1 MGVGL
6 ALITGMAQGYSEK
19 LDEEEKKGRKFGE
32 FAFSTLYDNYKT
44 SKKDYDERQN
54 LYIDTATKLREYSST
69 YGYNVSEGELKEAIS
84 SPAFVSEFSRAMT
97 RPDFDPSKV
106 EWQKLFSKV
115 DKTASGE
122 FTGKVEDFIKGEF
135 KMPTAT
141 QITEGVLPEQKKASG
156 LFGGAY
162 TSAREKGY
170 KEVFE
175 GAAKASGVPSEALMG
190 ASGIAP
196 KTTISGSKSQ
206 FEFGAFRPMDLKDVA
221 AALAKERYEITT
233 GNLPDQEQRL
243 AINEQKAARL
253 REAITSVDPGA
264 DSFTTMKSNAIA
276 GLAHAK
282 QTGDLDAVKK
292 ATNKLTNVMEAEYIA
307 ETMFKK
313 KETEQESSEKAMA
326 RLQAKAVALESQP
339 DSPEKRKMLQDID
352 AEIRIRGD
360 LTRKMRG
367 ASGITDEQK
376 DRQIGLGT
384 LVANV
389 RRVIYEQY
397 IPSTNLYT
405 TADGN
410 IGIKDLAK
418 PELLQQAATATQE
431 KLIQILT
438 KNGVPVGNA
447 ERQLLLANGVDFDAN
462 GKAVVNREMR
472 PAFTPLPTAA
482 PATPSQPTAA
492 PVTPSQP
499 TTAPTPSR
507 TLPTP
512 PVAPPTAPPAAA
524 PATPATPK
532 INIAEER
539 QRASNAIAQG
549 APQDKVKA
557 LFKQKTGQDY

>member
-54 LYIDTATKLREYSST
+54 LYIDIATKLREFSST

-141 QITEGVLPEQKKASG
+141 QVTGGVLPEQKKASG
-156 LFGGAY
+156 IFGGAY

-170 KEVFE
+170 KETFE

-190 ASGIAP
+190 ASGITP

-233 GNLPDQEQRL
+233 GNFADQEQRL

-253 REAITSVDPGA
+253 REAIVSVDPGA

-276 GLAHAK
+276 GLAYAK
-282 QTGDLDAVKK
+282 QTGSAETVKK
-292 ATNKLTNVMEAEYIA
+292 ATDKLTNIMETEYIA
-307 ETMFKK
+307 ESMFGKA
-313 KETEQESSEKAMA
+313 ETSEKAMA
-326 RLQAKAVALESQP
+326 RLQSKAVELAKQP
-339 DSPEKRKMLQDID
+339 DSAEKRKLLQDID
-352 AEIRIRGD
+352 SEIKIRGD
-360 LTRKMRG
+360 LTRKMRD
-367 ASGITDEQK
+367 ASGLSDEQK

-410 IGIKDLAK
+410 IGIRDLDR
-418 PELLQQAATATQE
+418 PELLQQAVVATQQ

-438 KNGVPVGNA
+438 KDGVPVGRA
-447 ERQLLLANGVDFDAN
+447 EQQLLMANGVEFDAN
-462 GKAVVNREMR
+462 GKAIVNREMK
-472 PAFTPLPTAA
+472 PATTPLPTAA

-492 PVTPSQP
+492 PTPSK
-499 TTAPTPSR
+499 
-507 TLPTP
+507 TLTMP
-512 PVAPPTAPPAAA
+512 PVAAPTAPPAAA

-532 INIAEER
+532 INISDER
-539 QRASNAIAQG
+539 QKAAAAIAQG
-549 APQDKVKA
+549 APLDKVKA

>member
-1 MGVGL
+1 MGAALSLL
-6 ALITGMAQGYSEK
+6 AGMASGYVTRSA
-19 LDEEEKKGRKFGE
+19 EEEKLGSKFGE
-32 FAFSTLYDNYKT
+32 YAFSTLYDNYKT

-54 LYIDTATKLREYSST
+54 LYMDTATKLREFSST

-115 DKTASGE
+115 DKTKAGE
-122 FTGKVEDFIKGEF
+122 FTGSVEDFIKSEF

-141 QITEGVLPEQKKASG
+141 EVAEGVLKPQAPVSSIFAG
-156 LFGGAY
+156 
-162 TSAREKGY
+162 SREKGY
-170 KEVFE
+170 KTTFE
-175 GAAKASGVPSEALMG
+175 GAAKASGIPIESLMG
-190 ASGIAP
+190 ASGGITP

-233 GNLPDQEQRL
+233 GSFPDQEQRL

-253 REAITSVDPGA
+253 REAIVSVDPGA

-276 GLAHAK
+276 GLAYAR
-282 QTGDLDAVKK
+282 QTGSAETVKK
-292 ATNKLTNVMEAEYIA
+292 ATDKLTNIMETEYIA
-307 ETMFKK
+307 ESMFGKA
-313 KETEQESSEKAMA
+313 ETAEKAMA
-326 RLQAKAVALESQP
+326 RLQSKAVELAKQP
-339 DSPEKRKMLQDID
+339 DSPEKRKMLQNID
-352 AEIRIRGD
+352 TEIKIRGD
-360 LTRKMRG
+360 LTRKMRD
-367 ASGITDEQK
+367 ASGLSDEQK

-410 IGIKDLAK
+410 VGIKDLDR
-418 PELLQQAATATQE
+418 PELLQQAAVATQQ

-438 KNGVPVGNA
+438 KDGVPVGRA
-447 ERQLLLANGVDFDAN
+447 EQQLLLANGVEFDAN
-462 GKAVVNREMR
+462 GKAVLNRAMT

-492 PVTPSQP
+492 PTPSKTLTMP
-499 TTAPTPSR
+499 PVAAPTAPT
-507 TLPTP
+507 
-512 PVAPPTAPPAAA
+512 AA
-524 PATPATPK
+524 PAK

-549 APQDKVKA
+549 APPDKVKA

>member
-1 MGVGL
+1 MGAAALSLL
-6 ALITGMAQGYSEK
+6 AGMASGYATKSA
-19 LDEEEKKGRKFGE
+19 EEEKLGSKFGE
-32 FAFSTLYDNYKT
+32 YAFSTLYDNYKT

-54 LYIDTATKLREYSST
+54 LYIDTATKLREFSNI
-69 YGYNVSEGELKEAIS
+69 YGYKVSEGELKEAMS

-97 RPDFDPSKV
+97 KPDFDPSKV

-115 DKTASGE
+115 DKEKAGQ
-122 FTGKVEDFIKGEF
+122 FTGSVEDFIKGEF

-141 QITEGVLPEQKKASG
+141 EVAEGVLKPQAPVSG
-156 LFGGAY
+156 LYAG
-162 TSAREKGY
+162 ARERGY
-170 KEVFE
+170 KTTFE
-175 GAAKASGVPSEALMG
+175 GAAKASGIPIESLMG
-190 ASGIAP
+190 ASGGITP

-233 GNLPDQEQRL
+233 GSFPDQEQRL
-243 AINEQKAARL
+243 AINEQKASRL

-282 QTGDLDAVKK
+282 QTGNPETVKK
-292 ATNKLTNVMEAEYIA
+292 ATDKLTNIMETEYIA
-307 ETMFKK
+307 ESMFGKA
-313 KETEQESSEKAMA
+313 ETAEKAMA
-326 RLQAKAVALESQP
+326 RLQAKAVELDKQP
-339 DSPEKRKMLQDID
+339 DSPEKRKLLQDID
-352 AEIRIRGD
+352 SEIKIRGN
-360 LTRKMRG
+360 LTRKMRD
-367 ASGITDEQK
+367 ASGLSDEQK

-410 IGIKDLAK
+410 IGIKDLDR
-418 PELLQQAATATQE
+418 PELLQQAVVATQQ

-438 KNGVPVGNA
+438 KDGVPVGNA
-447 ERQLLLANGVDFDAN
+447 ERQLLLANNVDFDAN
-462 GKAVVNREMR
+462 GKAVVNREMK

-492 PVTPSQP
+492 PTPSKTLTMP
-499 TTAPTPSR
+499 PVAAPTAPT
-507 TLPTP
+507 
-512 PVAPPTAPPAAA
+512 AA
-524 PATPATPK
+524 PAK